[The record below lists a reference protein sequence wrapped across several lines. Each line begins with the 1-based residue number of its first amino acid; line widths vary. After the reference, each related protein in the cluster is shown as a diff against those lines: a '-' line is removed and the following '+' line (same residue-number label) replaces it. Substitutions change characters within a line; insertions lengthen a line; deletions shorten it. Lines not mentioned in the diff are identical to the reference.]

1 MVADIM
7 TKSLTGEHSEKLR
20 MMTGLQP
27 MMNIP
32 KMRSVEEA
40 MQLPLIENYVYC
52 SRTVQTKTVVII

>member
-32 KMRSVEEA
+32 KMRSVEET
-40 MQLPLIENYVYC
+40 MQLPLMEN
-52 SRTVQTKTVVII
+52 SMFTVPELCKLKQL